1 MLKYF
6 SSIGNMFSFSPHVK
20 IFWVTGTMLQ
30 TQKIVFPTLHRACS
44 RLALELGGSVDRG
57 MRAAVWVEYDAE
69 AEKPRTSFG
78 VLAPIFP
85 PSPPLLP
92 SSSAPSTQL
101 TVAGPRQLATHNTAP
116 RGENICNF
124 LGVNCVEINLFY
136 GHNPPPQSRH
146 RTAQT
151 LIGQHT
157 LTLYS
162 LTTLVVCW
170 GGGRGSARAGH
181 LIIVIAS

>member
-44 RLALELGGSVDRG
+44 RLALQLGGSVDRG

-78 VLAPIFP
+78 VLAPISPPPPLVLGPEQQHAANGCRATPARHAQRSTAGGKYLQFSGRQLRRDKSVLWSQLVP
-85 PSPPLLP
+85 QIDPSVPQPVVQSQRRPLQGPSPGWKRLLP
-92 SSSAPSTQL
+92 LSHL
-101 TVAGPRQLATHNTAP
+101 
-116 RGENICNF
+116 
-124 LGVNCVEINLFY
+124 
-136 GHNPPPQSRH
+136 RH
-146 RTAQT
+146 
-151 LIGQHT
+151 
-157 LTLYS
+157 Y
-162 LTTLVVCW
+162 
-170 GGGRGSARAGH
+170 
-181 LIIVIAS
+181 

>member
-69 AEKPRTSFG
+69 AEKPRTSFR

-85 PSPPLLP
+85 PPP
-92 SSSAPSTQL
+92 SPSTQL
-101 TVAGPRQLATHNTAP
+101 TVAGATPARHAQHSTAGGKYLQFSGRQLRRDKSVLWSQPAATISAP
-116 RGENICNF
+116 
-124 LGVNCVEINLFY
+124 
-136 GHNPPPQSRH
+136 H
-146 RTAQT
+146 RTNTYRAAHSDSVLANNT
-151 LIGQHT
+151 SSMLRRWAGQ
-157 LTLYS
+157 
-162 LTTLVVCW
+162 
-170 GGGRGSARAGH
+170 R
-181 LIIVIAS
+181 

>member
-1 MLKYF
+1 MVMLKYF

-44 RLALELGGSVDRG
+44 RLALELCGSVDRG
-57 MRAAVWVEYDAE
+57 MRCEWNMTQKQKSRGPVSEFW
-69 AEKPRTSFG
+69 RQFS
-78 VLAPIFP
+78 LHL
-85 PSPPLLP
+85 PS

-101 TVAGPRQLATHNTAP
+101 TVAGPRQLGTHNTAP

-162 LTTLVVCW
+162 LTTLVVC
-170 GGGRGSARAGH
+170 
-181 LIIVIAS
+181 

>member
-85 PSPPLLP
+85 PSPPLVLGP
-92 SSSAPSTQL
+92 EHAANGCGATPARHAQHSTAGGKYLQFSGRQLRRDKSVLWSQPAATISAP
-101 TVAGPRQLATHNTAP
+101 
-116 RGENICNF
+116 
-124 LGVNCVEINLFY
+124 
-136 GHNPPPQSRH
+136 H
-146 RTAQT
+146 RTNTYRAAHSDSVLANNT
-151 LIGQHT
+151 SSMLRRWAGQ
-157 LTLYS
+157 
-162 LTTLVVCW
+162 
-170 GGGRGSARAGH
+170 R
-181 LIIVIAS
+181 

>member
-1 MLKYF
+1 MSNILKYLSICSFQNTIMVMLKYF

-57 MRAAVWVEYDAE
+57 MRAAVRVEYDAE

-85 PSPPLLP
+85 PPPLVLGP
-92 SSSAPSTQL
+92 EHAANGWRGHASSART
-101 TVAGPRQLATHNTAP
+101 T
-116 RGENICNF
+116 
-124 LGVNCVEINLFY
+124 
-136 GHNPPPQSRH
+136 RH
-146 RTAQT
+146 RGGKIFAIFWASTA
-151 LIGQHT
+151 
-157 LTLYS
+157 
-162 LTTLVVCW
+162 
-170 GGGRGSARAGH
+170 
-181 LIIVIAS
+181 